1 MIEPDAEEEE
11 PTKGR
16 RRSRPMRIGAALVVV
31 LLAWGTLWLARP
43 RTSAPQKSG
52 VTPAASPLGD
62 APVQVGSRFIC
73 NRGEQLRAFKLG
85 MAFYPP
91 NHPFAPPTTAM
102 PDRCFRTVADAEVA
116 GYTVGKLPA
125 GPSIE
130 VSGIYMVAP
139 NEALRTHCMDA
150 AQQLGFSVP
159 CPDLLPW
166 PGRDLG
172 ISTCSFDQAINLCT
186 FLGAFSLDEDRFA
199 VPVGHQAAHSNLVV
213 LAFEKNSENSAL
225 TCPNGARVGTYL
237 VKVQNENVGIPA
249 NLIDCPLD
257 SADLVVAG
265 HLILR
270 WKELGVTYEVALEG
284 NFDDTLGLLQAIAS
298 TLQVIGPPPD

>member
-1 MIEPDAEEEE
+1 MIEPDADEEV
-11 PTKGR
+11 PARAR
-16 RRSRPMRIGAALVVV
+16 RLSRPMRVGAALAVI
-31 LLAWGTLWLARP
+31 LLAWGTLWVARP

-91 NHPFAPPTTAM
+91 NHPFAPPATAM

-125 GPSIE
+125 GNIE
-130 VSGIYMVAP
+130 VSGIYLVAP
-139 NEALRTHCMDA
+139 NEELRTHCLDA
-150 AQQLGFSVP
+150 AQQLGFRVP

-172 ISTCSFDQAINLCT
+172 VSTCSFGQAVDVCT
-186 FLGAFSLDEDRFA
+186 NAGAFSLEVDRVA

-213 LAFEKNSENSAL
+213 LAFVKNAL
-225 TCPNGARVGTYL
+225 SGGLACPNGAIVGAAQ
-237 VKVQNENVGIPA
+237 VQVQNGDVEIPA
-249 NLIDCPLD
+249 EVIDCPLD
-257 SADLVVAG
+257 AVDLLVAG

-270 WKELGVTYEVALEG
+270 WKASGVIYEVALEG
-284 NFDDTLGLLQAIAS
+284 NFDDPLSLLQNIAS
-298 TLQVIGPPPD
+298 TLQVIGPPAE